1 VRIVL
6 SGYYGFDN
14 AGDEA
19 ILYSI
24 ILCIRE
30 IDSDASITVLSNNP
44 YKTKRLYGVDSVN
57 RWNLIEIT
65 NAINASDV
73 LVSGGGSLLQDITG
87 VKSLAYYLGVIAI
100 ARMLGKPVF
109 LYAHGVGPLNSSLG
123 RLMTRAVVNKCAT
136 LLSTRDEQSKQ
147 EFLDIGIQKNIEITA
162 DPVLSIEVNDEI
174 KKCGIEIKKELGIT
188 SNDLLIVSVRSWSGC
203 EKLYSKIAEC
213 CDEYVRSGGE
223 VLLLPL
229 HFPHDLPACQEVARR
244 MENDNFI
251 ANKNYTVQHFLGI
264 FYMSHIVIAMRL
276 HALIMACVFGK
287 PIIGISYDP
296 KVDRF
301 LYQVGLK
308 AVCNVEQG
316 YIQRSNT
323 DQHKNNICSEMK
335 RIIDDW
341 DNESKRIQNRV
352 AYMKERSRKS
362 AEMLFSIM
370 QERKL

>member
-1 VRIVL
+1 MRIVL

-109 LYAHGVGPLNSSLG
+109 LYAHGVGPLKSSLG

-162 DPVLSIEVNDEI
+162 DPVLSIEVNYEI

-323 DQHKNNICSEMK
+323 DQHKNNIYSEMK